1 MRGLARTNRLRN
13 TTVDIDYM
21 IITNIKNPGTNL
33 QDDQKDLSMVLIWT
47 SAVLFLF
54 INPMYGLMFLG
65 FLNIISPLEPTG
77 LKKGLFRRLLCTL
90 GLWAFVI
97 NRQYGVSW
105 GIAVIGI
112 DDIPNYLDIFEKLI
126 TKQISFPFSEP
137 ILYLG
142 ALFFHTIGVQLFVYL
157 MLISLFG
164 IFSIVHLLFSVQTRP
179 YTALA
184 FLVSA
189 ILPIWDI
196 WGHLSRTSLAL
207 GFFCFL
213 LIDNIANKK
222 PNKAIG
228 TLSVLT
234 HLSFILVTP
243 FYYLVKAFTVRHR
256 WLISLIVFLPGI
268 GLFLVT
274 NYLPLTSNLFDYVKV
289 FSYQYTVSNINIIF
303 YALATYFLI
312 FNRSPVILIT
322 SALYLSTLFIS
333 LLGYGVIT
341 ERYTLL
347 LYTIFVIVLI
357 STVKSKLNI
366 SALYIGSLIIYTKNY
381 MILSDKNSISLIFQY
396 FSRGEPYSVAKGILI
411 NILEMRWAIN

>member
-1 MRGLARTNRLRN
+1 
-13 TTVDIDYM
+13 M
-21 IITNIKNPGTNL
+21 IITSIKNSDTNL
-33 QDDQKDLSMVLIWT
+33 QDDQKDLSMVLIWI

-65 FLNIISPLEPTG
+65 FLNINIPIEPTE
-77 LKKGLFRRLLCTL
+77 LKQGLFRRLFCTL

-105 GIAVIGI
+105 GIAAIGI

-126 TKQISFPFSEP
+126 TKQIAFPFMEP
-137 ILYLG
+137 ILYSG
-142 ALFFHTIGVQLFVYL
+142 AVFFRAIGVQFFIYL
-157 MLISLFG
+157 MLISLFC
-164 IFSIVHLLFSVQTRP
+164 IFSIVHILFSVQKRT

-184 FLVSA
+184 FLVSV

-213 LIDNIANKK
+213 LIDNIANEK

-234 HLSFILVTP
+234 HSSFIIVTP
-243 FYYLVKAFTVRHR
+243 FYYLVKAFTVRLR
-256 WLISLIVFLPGI
+256 WLISFIVFLPGI
-268 GLFLVT
+268 GLFLLI

-289 FSYQYTVSNINIIF
+289 FSTQYTVSNINIIF
-303 YALATYFLI
+303 YALATYFLVFDERPI
-312 FNRSPVILIT
+312 IRVT

-333 LLGYGVIT
+333 LLGYGIIT

-357 STVKSKLNI
+357 STVKSKLNM

>member
-1 MRGLARTNRLRN
+1 MRCLARTSRLRN
-13 TTVDIDYM
+13 TTIDLEHM
-21 IITNIKNPGTNL
+21 IITSIKNSDTNL
-33 QDDQKDLSMVLIWT
+33 QDDQKDLTMVLIWI

-65 FLNIISPLEPTG
+65 FLNINIPIEPTE
-77 LKKGLFRRLLCTL
+77 LKQGLFRRLFCTL

-126 TKQISFPFSEP
+126 TKQIAFPFMEP
-137 ILYLG
+137 ILYSG
-142 ALFFHTIGVQLFVYL
+142 AVFFRAIGVQFFVYL
-157 MLISLFG
+157 MLISLFC

-196 WGHLSRTSLAL
+196 WGHLSRTSLAI

-213 LIDNIANKK
+213 LIDNIVNEK

-228 TLSVLT
+228 ILSLLT
-234 HLSFILVTP
+234 HSSFIIVTP
-243 FYYLVKAFTVRHR
+243 FYYLVKAFTVRLR
-256 WLISLIVFLPGI
+256 WLISFIVFLPGI
-268 GLFLVT
+268 GLFLLT

-303 YALATYFLI
+303 YALATYFLVFDARPI
-312 FNRSPVILIT
+312 IRVT

-357 STVKSKLNI
+357 STVKSKLNM